1 MDDQLNREELA
12 VLIRGRQISRLIGL
26 APDADI
32 KTICEHAGISRKTGY
47 QWVGQ
52 YGSGGKE
59 QQLEDEIAQL
69 KADNEKL
76 IKELDEV
83 RFENE
88 GRKLAWEI
96 HNADELLKEKKSNT
110 IRSKSKKR

>member
-1 MDDQLNREELA
+1 MDDQLNREDLA
-12 VLIRGRQISRLIGL
+12 VLIRGRQISRQIGL
-26 APDADI
+26 ASDADI

-47 QWVGQ
+47 QWAGK

-59 QQLEDEIAQL
+59 QQLEQEIAEL